1 MAGDQP
7 DGWAWFEADAGV
19 SDPGEVHNAFI
30 RTFASDAG
38 RQVLTALRRATIE
51 RRLPPD
57 APEALLR
64 FVEGQRALVAQIE
77 RLAVADPS

>member
-1 MAGDQP
+1 MADELS
-7 DGWAWFEADAGV
+7 DGWAWFEAGPTA
-19 SDPGEVHNAFI
+19 SNATELQNAFV

-38 RQVLTALRRATIE
+38 HQVLTALRRLTIE

-64 FVEGQRALVAQIE
+64 FVEGQRALVAHIE
-77 RLAVADPS
+77 RLSTPDPS